1 MRMVI
6 VKFKLVLC
14 DCCYLWWDFSWLM
27 GGSGQCPVSA
37 AWLATGP
44 HCACAVLWL
53 RRRGRGGCRGR
64 AHWAVS
70 QCSEVPGCRHCSEV
84 RSEDTAVSAAVTT
97 WHIPSNA
104 ARQLT
109 PKSEQCISS
118 DICCNTASHVW
129 HGVEASQV
137 TFVYTVQLTC
147 NAVCIC
153 HGDLLLLSDAS
164 QSERVEWA
172 PDTRGLSKSLGHHL
186 TRDMCPSMVTH
197 ASCISLSPGP
207 TPHHK
212 CITRHPGCDMRG
224 GCKHENI
231 PGQCISSCECIRDYK
246 SLQLIRYSF
255 PNDQKPNLLRLETN
269 SIIVRIME
277 GTSHHYCGSC
287 KKGSQ

>member
-1 MRMVI
+1 MLFVFATEI
-6 VKFKLVLC
+6 YY
-14 DCCYLWWDFSWLM
+14 CCLM
-27 GGSGQCPVSA
+27 
-37 AWLATGP
+37 
-44 HCACAVLWL
+44 
-53 RRRGRGGCRGR
+53 
-64 AHWAVS
+64 
-70 QCSEVPGCRHCSEV
+70 
-84 RSEDTAVSAAVTT
+84 
-97 WHIPSNA
+97 
-104 ARQLT
+104 
-109 PKSEQCISS
+109 
-118 DICCNTASHVW
+118 
-129 HGVEASQV
+129 
-137 TFVYTVQLTC
+137 
-147 NAVCIC
+147 
-153 HGDLLLLSDAS
+153 SDAS

-207 TPHHK
+207 TPHLL
-212 CITRHPGCDMRG
+212 ITNVSPATRGVTCEG

-277 GTSHHYCGSC
+277 GTSHHYCGSS

>member
-1 MRMVI
+1 M

-153 HGDLLLLSDAS
+153 HGDLLLLSDARV
-164 QSERVEWA
+164 SEWSEHLTHGPWVSHWVTIWHVTCA
-172 PDTRGLSKSLGHHL
+172 PPWSRMPHASASPRAPHLITNVSPATRGVTCEGAANMKTFPVNVFQAVNVLEITKAYNSSGILFLMIKSLIFW
-186 TRDMCPSMVTH
+186 D
-197 ASCISLSPGP
+197 
-207 TPHHK
+207 
-212 CITRHPGCDMRG
+212 
-224 GCKHENI
+224 
-231 PGQCISSCECIRDYK
+231 
-246 SLQLIRYSF
+246 
-255 PNDQKPNLLRLETN
+255 
-269 SIIVRIME
+269 
-277 GTSHHYCGSC
+277 
-287 KKGSQ
+287 

>member
-164 QSERVEWA
+164 QSERVGWA

-207 TPHHK
+207 TPHLL
-212 CITRHPGCDMRG
+212 ITNVSPATRG
-224 GCKHENI
+224 VTCEGAANMKTFPVNVFQAVNVLEITKAYN
-231 PGQCISSCECIRDYK
+231 SSGILFLMIK
-246 SLQLIRYSF
+246 SLIF
-255 PNDQKPNLLRLETN
+255 WD
-269 SIIVRIME
+269 
-277 GTSHHYCGSC
+277 
-287 KKGSQ
+287 